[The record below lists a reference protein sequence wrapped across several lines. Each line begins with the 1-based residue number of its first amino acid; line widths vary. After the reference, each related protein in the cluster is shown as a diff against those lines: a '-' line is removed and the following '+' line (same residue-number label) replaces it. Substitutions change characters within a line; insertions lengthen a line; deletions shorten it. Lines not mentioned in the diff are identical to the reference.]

1 MKRQIWN
8 LLLIVS
14 LVLTLFGC
22 AQPTPAVQSQATT
35 APSTE
40 ATKPPAVSTIK
51 LGGFFP
57 LTGGTA
63 KVGIEN
69 RQGLQMAIDE
79 INAAGGIKSMGGAKI
94 EMVWG
99 DSQGKPD
106 VGISEVERL
115 VQQENVVAILG
126 GYESSVSTPATQAAE
141 RLKTPFIVAA
151 SIADTITERGFK
163 YTFRVAS
170 KASYYARD
178 QVEFLKSLKD
188 TMGLDVKKVALLHE
202 DTDYGE
208 STAVGQKKYL
218 QEAGMEM
225 TIEVKYPSSAADLTT
240 EVSKVKSTNP
250 DAVLVVTYLN
260 DAILLAQGR
269 EALGMKNT
277 PFVDAAGGSLYAEFT
292 QRLGATAE
300 GWLSIVEFSPQA
312 PKTKAINDRYKAKYG
327 VDFSGNSALNYQ
339 VGMVIWDALERAASL
354 DRDAVRDAIAKTKL
368 TGDKVILPMDTLYF
382 DETGQNPQSGLYVG
396 QVQNGQLIPVWP
408 PAGAVAK
415 LQPFGK

>member
-1 MKRQIWN
+1 MKRVFWN
-8 LLLIVS
+8 LLLIISLS
-14 LVLTLFGC
+14 LVLISC
-22 AQPTPAVQSQATT
+22 AQPTPIAQPEKTSPPVA
-35 APSTE
+35 E
-40 ATKPPAVSTIK
+40 ATKEQAVTTIR
-51 LGGFFP
+51 LGGLFP

-79 INAAGGIKSMGGAKI
+79 INAAGGIKSLGGAKI

-99 DSQGKPD
+99 DSQGKPE

-151 SIADTITERGFK
+151 SIADEITERGFK

-170 KASYYARD
+170 KADFYARD
-178 QVEFLKSLKD
+178 QVLFLKSLKD
-188 TMGLDVKKVALLHE
+188 TIGLDVKRVALLHE

-218 QEAGMEM
+218 EQEGMEL

-240 EVSKVKSTNP
+240 EIAKVKSTNP

-269 EALGMKNT
+269 LAGGMKDT

-292 QRLGATAE
+292 QALGDSAE
-300 GWLSIVEFSPQA
+300 GWLSILEFSKYA
-312 PKTKAINDRYKAKYG
+312 PKATAVNAKYFEAYG

-339 VGMVIWDALERAASL
+339 VGMVIWDALERAGSI
-354 DRDAVRDAIAKTKL
+354 DRDAVRDAIASTKL
-368 TGDKVILPMDTLYF
+368 TGDKVILPMEELYF
-382 DETGQNPQSGLYVG
+382 DETGQNPQSGLYVA
-396 QVQNGQLIPVWP
+396 QVQNGELIPVWP
-408 PAGAVAK
+408 PAGAAAT